1 MATTYNHSI
10 TLQDQGG
17 AYPLLAS
24 QTMEHGDTIY
34 ITVNTGFSA
43 TVNTFTETGSATPA
57 LGNSHANGSAVSWTI
72 PNSGFSNGQVINISF
87 FASNGTPYW
96 QHVTDYRGYVQ
107 VTISVVASCAG
118 NPSSITSVTPDIY
131 GESAQSQS
139 TTSRV
144 YATWGTN
151 CTAQIYVAQGSW
163 NSGWLN
169 GVYFTP
175 TRGNTYTY
183 YARSA
188 GFSSST
194 SGFSAYTPYLA
205 TDYIINQPSNLT
217 TSDGTWTQTLSGIG
231 SPTNYNNYSLA
242 DGNTTSATQYAKA
255 NGSSLSTGVGNTTI
269 VNDLA
274 SNSPAGQTRTFYVW
288 ASRTSTSGGNGGQGW
303 PTSWQI
309 CKDSSNNDVS
319 FTVTRASTNTESIQ
333 STSAGDANDSQ
344 TGPYH
349 NTSNSPTGSGTI
361 HRVRLAGIQ
370 EAKHYD
376 FRDSSTGTG
385 TPIQG
390 HVFLNQNQSA
400 WEDVNWPQLRASGS
414 SQTNFSRRVWDQT
427 VSVPSTTGSTTKTY
441 YLWRADDEN
450 GTNATYTGASY
461 TRTIVNY
468 DRYGGLEDRTLTG
481 TATSYTLTITN
492 ALKDMTYYVKSGSF
506 TGSILASASPS
517 SDGNL
522 VMTITPDSIPNV
534 GNSTTNY
541 LTVQG
546 EHNAFPDADYSSG
559 KSWTITRAGA
569 GGSSGSGTSGTS
581 DWGMKIRTA
590 AGNTIYDSESRI
602 GRVVTSGTAPS
613 SGTLSQNQSATIPVA
628 GLLTTSDWNVAV
640 VPVVGATTSS
650 YHGYEFTVVKSTAN
664 GGQFTITNTST
675 VANSYKYT
683 VTKSGG

>member
-1 MATTYNHSI
+1 MATYSHTI

-24 QTMEHGDTIY
+24 QTMQHGDTIY

-43 TVNTFTETGSATPA
+43 TVNTFTETGSAVPN
-57 LGNSHANGSAVSWTI
+57 LGNSHTTGSAVSWTI
-72 PNSGFSNGQVINISF
+72 PNSGYSNGDVINISF

-131 GESAQSQS
+131 GESQQTQA

-144 YATWGTN
+144 YAGWGTN
-151 CTAQIYVAQGSW
+151 CTAQIYVTQGGW

-175 TRGNTYTY
+175 TRGNSYTY

-188 GFSSST
+188 GFSGST
-194 SGFSAYTPYLA
+194 AGVSAYTPYLA

-242 DGNTTSATQYAKA
+242 DGNTTSANQYAKA

-269 VNDLA
+269 VNDNA
-274 SNSPAGQTRTFYVW
+274 NNSPPGQTRTFYVW

-309 CKDSSNNDVS
+309 CKDSSNNDIS
-319 FTVTRASTNTESIQ
+319 FTVTRAATNTESIQ
-333 STSAGDANDSQ
+333 STAAGDAHDSQ
-344 TGPYH
+344 TGFYH
-349 NTSNSPTGSGTI
+349 ENSSPPSGGSGEL

-370 EAKHYD
+370 EGKHYD

-390 HVFLNQNQSA
+390 HVFLNTDGSA
-400 WEDVNWPQLRASGS
+400 WENVDWPLLRASGS

-427 VSVPSTTGSTTKTY
+427 ATIPSTTGSNTTTY
-441 YLWRADDEN
+441 YLWRADDSS
-450 GTNATYTGASY
+450 GTNAAYTGASY
-461 TRTIVNY
+461 TRTLVSY
-468 DRYGGLEDRTLTG
+468 DRYGGLEDRSLTG

-517 SDGNL
+517 SNGNL

-541 LTVQG
+541 LTVSS
-546 EHNAFPDADYSSG
+546 EHNAFPTVDYSSG
-559 KSWTITRAGA
+559 HSWTITRAGS
-569 GGSSGSGTSGTS
+569 GGSGATGNPTG
-581 DWGMKIRTA
+581 DYGLKIRNSS
-590 AGNTIYDSESRI
+590 GNVIYDTESRMA
-602 GRVVTSGTAPS
+602 RFVTSGTAPS
-613 SGTLSQNQSATIPVA
+613 SGTLSQNQSATVSVT
-628 GLLTTSDWNVAV
+628 GMLNTSDWNVV
-640 VPVVGATTSS
+640 VLPTTGASSSS
-650 YHGYEFTVVKSTAN
+650 YFGYTFTVAKATN
-664 GGQFTITNTST
+664 QFTITNTSAT
-675 VANSYKYT
+675 ANSYKYYI
-683 VTKSGG
+683 VKSGG